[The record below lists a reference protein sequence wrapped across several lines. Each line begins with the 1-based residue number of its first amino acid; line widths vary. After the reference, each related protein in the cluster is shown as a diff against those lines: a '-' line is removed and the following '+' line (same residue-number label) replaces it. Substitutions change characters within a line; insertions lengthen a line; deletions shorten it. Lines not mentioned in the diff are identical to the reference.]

1 MEKEKNLK
9 LCGGVFFT
17 LILKARKTPKPNQ
30 DECFRELM
38 KIFDRSV
45 DALRGN
51 SLSTIASR
59 FRKCDPTLKS
69 DYIHLGDEVVVD
81 AFCGRLKKSYSSVLD
96 EVVQFAEK
104 YLDLETYGDWLVKAL
119 LDIVISDDSI
129 KDNAKLYINPGFLPS
144 YKSEILKGEID
155 KVYFHN
161 FILGIWQYVCAY
173 CDDNGIGAITYKTIT
188 DDNGESRGRSLKE
201 GVIGT
206 GSYDRLDICYEI
218 VSFIENDDKFE
229 EDESAG
235 RFPLIGE
242 DDIAPD
248 LGEFNP
254 EDVFLY
260 HSVNSVKA
268 KGKYATYLSRAYDK
282 HCEKKTFLY
291 ETQRAF
297 YDFFVCNDIKRRI
310 VTPIAGLGI
319 KGSGRDNP
327 VISNVCIDTFLQ
339 DRNFVIIT
347 GTGGIG
353 KSMMMT
359 HFMLSTINKY
369 NESGRIPIFVLLRN
383 YNPEEGDLEDFI
395 FCEFKRHDKDLK
407 LSDMIEILNDGH
419 AVVLMDGLDELKAE
433 RREQFNKE
441 IDKLVDNYPDAFYVM
456 SSRPTINFR
465 AYNRFTVYDL
475 QLFTQEQSVKMIE
488 KLDQNVID
496 RDIQHDFIKDLK
508 ANRFNF
514 SYEEKTDFL
523 GNPLFLTIMLLTYE
537 GNHDIPSQRYLFY
550 EQAYDAMAKKHD
562 ATKSLT
568 REFSTGL
575 SSRDF
580 QYYFGEFCAITYEQE
595 KYDFTTEEISDC
607 FQEVIEAN
615 QIDTTAEAFID
626 DITGKICLMYLD
638 GDKYYFVHRSFQ
650 EYFVAYFFSK
660 QLEQTYDA
668 VLDLL
673 MSRDETDHDSMVLPM
688 LHGIDSKKT
697 ELCVFIPFLKEL
709 FENQSEKNNYKYYLT
724 KIYPTFCYESGETDE
739 FPDDTSESAIYN
751 FIVNTYD
758 LKECIVGGELP
769 DEDMN
774 VTWEYTYYDKNWD
787 KPEKEESYQLIKT
800 CELPDGYREY
810 YKKKTG
816 EDIEIVGRLH
826 QIDVKQ
832 AYASTWGKEAVKM
845 FEDELFPLKK
855 EYIAVKKKY
864 EELKNTY
871 ERRSKK
877 SWISRFH

>member
-1 MEKEKNLK
+1 MKKETNLK

-17 LILKARKTPKPNQ
+17 LILKSRKTPKPNQ
-30 DECFRELM
+30 DDCFKELM

-59 FRKCDPTLKS
+59 FRKCDPTLRS
-69 DYIHLGDEVVVD
+69 DYIHLGDEVVVS
-81 AFCGRLKKSYSSVLD
+81 AFNSRLKKSYSDVLD

-104 YLDLETYGDWLVKAL
+104 YLDLDTYGDWLVKAVM
-119 LDIVISDDSI
+119 DIIIRDDGI
-129 KDNAKLYINPGFLPS
+129 KDNAKIYINPGFLPS
-144 YKSEILKGEID
+144 YKTELLNGEIH
-155 KVYFHN
+155 KIYFYN
-161 FILGIWQYVCAY
+161 FLLGMWQYICTN
-173 CDDNGIGAITYKTIT
+173 CDDNGIGEITYRTIT
-188 DDNGESRGRSLKE
+188 DDNGESRGRSLKD
-201 GVIGT
+201 GVIDT
-206 GSYDRLDICYEI
+206 GAYDYLDICYEI
-218 VSFIENDDKFE
+218 VPFTEKEDDV
-229 EDESAG
+229 EDDEAVG
-235 RFPLIGE
+235 RFPLVGE

-248 LGEFNP
+248 LGKFNP
-254 EDVFLY
+254 DDIFFY
-260 HSVNSVKA
+260 HMAKPL

-310 VTPIAGLGI
+310 ITPITGLGI
-319 KGSGRDNP
+319 KGLGRENP
-327 VISNVCIDTFLQ
+327 AIKNICIDRFPQ
-339 DRNFVIIT
+339 DKNFVIIA

-359 HFMLSTINKY
+359 HFMLDTINKY
-369 NESGRIPIFVLLRN
+369 NELGKIPIFVLLRN
-383 YNPEEGDLEDFI
+383 YNPDEGDLEDFI
-395 FCEFKRHDKDLK
+395 FSEFKRHDKELK
-407 LSDMIEILNDGH
+407 LSDLIEILSDGR

-441 IDKLVDNYPDAFYVM
+441 IDILVDNYPNAFYVM

-465 AYNRFTVYDL
+465 AYSRFVVYDL
-475 QLFTQEQSVKMIE
+475 QLFTQEQSVEMIE

-496 RDIQHDFIKDLK
+496 QDIQRDFIEDLK
-508 ANRFNF
+508 ANRFKF
-514 SYEEKTDFL
+514 SYEEKTEFL

-595 KYDFTTEEISDC
+595 KYDFTPEEIIDC
-607 FQEVIEAN
+607 FQEVIESN
-615 QIDTTAEAFID
+615 RLDTTAEAFID

-650 EYFVAYFFSK
+650 EYFVAYFFSR

-688 LHGIDSKKT
+688 LYGIDSRKT
-697 ELCVFIPFLKEL
+697 ELCVIIPFLKDL
-709 FENQSEKNNYKYYLT
+709 FDNASEKNNYKYFLT
-724 KIYPTFCYESGETDE
+724 RLYPAICYESGETDE
-739 FPDDTSESAIYN
+739 FPEDASESAIYN
-751 FIVNTYD
+751 FIVKTYD
-758 LKECIVGGELP
+758 LKECIVGSELP

-774 VTWEYTYYDKNWD
+774 VTWEYAYYDKNWD
-787 KPEKEESYQLIKT
+787 KPGKTESYQLIKT

-810 YKKKTG
+810 YEKMTG
-816 EDIEIVGRLH
+816 GEIEIVGRIH
-826 QIDVKQ
+826 QIDVLQ
-832 AYASTWGKEAVKM
+832 AYITTWGKEAVKM
-845 FEDELFPLKK
+845 FEDETFPLKK
-855 EYIAVKKKY
+855 EYVGVKKKY
-864 EELKNTY
+864 EELKGTY
-871 ERRSKK
+871 ERRPKK

>member
-1 MEKEKNLK
+1 MEKETNLK

-59 FRKCDPTLKS
+59 FRKCDPSLKS
-69 DYIHLGDEVVVD
+69 DYVRLGDEVIVS
-81 AFCGRLKKSYSSVLD
+81 AFIGRLKKSYSSVLT
-96 EVVQFAEK
+96 EMVQFADK
-104 YLDLETYGDWLVKAL
+104 YLDIETYGDWLVNAL
-119 LDIVISDDSI
+119 LDLIIRDESI
-129 KDNAKLYINPGFLPS
+129 RDNAKLYVNPGFLPS
-144 YKSEILKGEID
+144 YKSELLKDSDNKI
-155 KVYFHN
+155 YFYN
-161 FILGIWQYVCAY
+161 FILGIWQYICTN
-173 CDDNGIGAITYKTIT
+173 CGDNGAGEITYRTIT
-188 DDNGESRGRSLKE
+188 DDNGESRGRSLKDGAIGSDKYDKYDISYE
-201 GVIGT
+201 VIPFFEKE
-206 GSYDRLDICYEI
+206 EI
-218 VSFIENDDKFE
+218 PE
-229 EDESAG
+229 EDEKPG
-235 RFPLIGE
+235 RIPIIGE

-260 HSVNSVKA
+260 RSINPIRA
-268 KGKYATYLSRAYDK
+268 KGKYSTYLSRAYDK

-310 VTPIAGLGI
+310 VTPITGFGV
-319 KGSGRDNP
+319 KGTGRENP
-327 VISNVCIDTFLQ
+327 VISDICIDGFPQ
-339 DRNFVIIT
+339 DKNFVIIT

-359 HFMLSTINKY
+359 HFMLDTINKY
-369 NESGRIPIFVLLRN
+369 NEAGRVPVFVLLRN

-395 FCEFKRHDKDLK
+395 FSEFKRHDKNLK
-407 LSDMIEILNDGH
+407 LSDLIEILDDGR
-419 AVVLMDGLDELKAE
+419 AVILMDGLDELKAD

-441 IDKLVDNYPDAFYVM
+441 IDRIVDNYPNAFYVM

-475 QLFTQEQSVKMIE
+475 QLFTQEQSVEMIE

-496 RDIQHDFIKDLK
+496 REIQHDFIEDLK
-508 ANRFNF
+508 ANRFKF
-514 SYEEKTDFL
+514 SYEEKTEFL

-568 REFSTGL
+568 REFATGL

-595 KYDFTTEEISDC
+595 KYDFTVEEISDC

-615 QIDTTAEAFID
+615 HLDTTAEAFSD

-660 QLEQTYDA
+660 QLEQTFDA

-688 LHGIDSKKT
+688 LYGIDSKKT
-697 ELCVFIPFLKEL
+697 ELCVFIPFLREL
-709 FENQSEKNNYKYYLT
+709 FENQTDKNNYKYYLT
-724 KIYPTFCYESGETDE
+724 RIYPTICYESGETDE
-739 FPDDTSESAIYN
+739 FPDDASESAIYN
-751 FIVNTYD
+751 YIVDIYG
-758 LKECIVGGELP
+758 LKECIVGKDLP

-787 KPEKEESYQLIKT
+787 KPNKEEKYQLIKT

-810 YKKKTG
+810 LESKTG
-816 EDIEIVGRLH
+816 EDIEIVGRIH

-832 AYASTWGKEAVKM
+832 AYSSTWGKDAVKM
-845 FEDELFPLKK
+845 FEDDSFPLKK

-864 EELKNTY
+864 EELKNIY
-871 ERRSKK
+871 ERRPKK